1 MPPDHEVLLGLN
13 PPIVGREAYVR
24 RIGLG
29 MDGYEESPFRSVF
42 HSMWYVLMTFTT
54 VGYGDVVPTTVEAMV
69 MFIFCITTGVTL
81 LALPIGVIGQCF
93 NEEFDKMNMERLQ
106 RDKSMMKRR
115 RKDKY
120 TRFGMRPVVVEN
132 AGFFKAIATD
142 AEIPDALR
150 DNAIPCSEL
159 RDAVVAADDNAGHSG
174 LAAFVDSLGTASR
187 ALSGLS
193 RRVATTDV
201 ASAAFVQRET
211 IRNLLSQCDKRV

>member
-54 VGYGDVVPTTVEAMV
+54 VGYGDVVPTSVEAMV
-69 MFIFCITTGVTL
+69 MFIWCITTGVTL

-120 TRFGMRPVVVEN
+120 TRFEWRAQKRP
-132 AGFFKAIATD
+132 F
-142 AEIPDALR
+142 
-150 DNAIPCSEL
+150 C
-159 RDAVVAADDNAGHSG
+159 
-174 LAAFVDSLGTASR
+174 
-187 ALSGLS
+187 
-193 RRVATTDV
+193 
-201 ASAAFVQRET
+201 
-211 IRNLLSQCDKRV
+211 